1 MTPVSRTLNI
11 VMLLALATIWGSSF
25 LFIKIAV
32 TTVPPLT
39 MTAGRL
45 LLGAGI
51 LWLVAMAR
59 GARMPRT
66 PGLWGRFALIGAFS
80 NGIPFVLIGWGEQ
93 RIDSGLAAVLMAVSP
108 LVALVLAHFFT
119 TGDRLNANKLAGV
132 ALGFVGVLVLVGV
145 DALSRLGAD
154 VWAQL
159 AVSAAALCYAISA
172 ILARR
177 LPQQPP
183 GVAATATVLC
193 AAAMITPLA
202 LVLDRPWTLAP
213 SPGGLAAVA
222 VLGVFPTALAALIY
236 FRLIQRVGVSFV
248 VTSNYLVPVV
258 GVLAGALVLGE
269 RLGWRALAALAL
281 VLAGIALGQ
290 WRRRPAKMSDRG
302 EMG

>member
-1 MTPVSRTLNI
+1 LTSVSRTLNV
-11 VMLLALATIWGSSF
+11 VMLLALAMIWGSSF

-32 TTVPPLT
+32 ATVPPLT

-45 LLGAGI
+45 LLGAGV
-51 LWLVAMAR
+51 LWLAAIAA
-59 GARMPRT
+59 GARMPRA
-66 PGLWGRFALIGAFS
+66 PGLWGRFALIGAFA
-80 NGIPFVLIGWGEQ
+80 NAVPFFLISWGEQ

-119 TGDRLNANKLAGV
+119 RGDRLNANKLAGV
-132 ALGFVGVLVLVGV
+132 ALGFAGVIVLVGV

-154 VWAQL
+154 VRAQL
-159 AVSAAALCYAISA
+159 AVAAAALCYAIAA

-183 GVAATATVLC
+183 AVAATATVLC

-202 LVLDRPWTLAP
+202 LILDRPWTLAP
-213 SPGGLAAVA
+213 SPGGLAAVV
-222 VLGVFPTALAALIY
+222 VLGLFPTALAALIY
-236 FRLIQRVGVSFV
+236 FRLIERVGVSFV

-258 GVLAGALVLGE
+258 GVLAGALVLDE
-269 RLGWRALAALAL
+269 VLGWRTLAALAL

-290 WRRRPAKMSDRG
+290 WRRRPAEMSDRG
-302 EMG
+302 EKE